1 MGSGS
6 GERDGLDDTIPASEP
21 PTDIDGNPMRSSRGS
36 IPPYQRYRLGA
47 ELGRGGMGRVVEAFD
62 TQLGR
67 TVALKEVL
75 PKGPGVAKRFAR
87 EVQITARLEHPA
99 IVPLYDS
106 GTTADGRPFYV
117 MRRVTGRPLD
127 EIIKRAPNLAERLVL
142 LPNVLAAIDAVAHAH
157 RRGVIHRDLK
167 PANIL
172 VGELGETVV
181 IDWGL
186 AKVVGEDEIDA
197 GIGLKIPTAAD
208 SLQTQV
214 GSVFGTPGFMAPEQV
229 RGDELGA
236 RSDVY
241 ALGATLYQLLAGAP
255 PHAGTSATE
264 VLEGT
269 LKHEVLP
276 LAETAPGAPVE
287 LVAIVDKALSF
298 EPETRYP
305 NAGALGEDVRRFL
318 AGQLVAAHRYTP
330 RQKIGRFAKRHRA
343 ALTIAAAAMVVLAVL
358 AWISVSRVMTERDEA
373 SSARQAAE
381 LDKRAAE
388 AARDRLAE
396 RNDTLIVTQA
406 RAQVETNPTQ
416 ALATLKQLDPKS
428 PKIEEAKAVA
438 QAAVM
443 RGSWFAIHSTDEMT
457 LLTDLSPDGKLLIQL
472 SRDGAKLT
480 LRIWDL
486 DRRRLVTS
494 RQLGRGYRAIWL
506 AGNKV
511 LAYGDDEPPE
521 ILDPA
526 TNQVAPT
533 ALPPISYAVA
543 DGSGSHLV
551 LVDKEKHAFLYD
563 ASTRTQQALWEG
575 HAVTDQ
581 AIAPDGSWLAL
592 VDKQGIIILDA
603 AGKELGARA
612 GVVQRIAVSDHRR
625 IAVLDDQKLWISTVD
640 APMQWTEIEATRS
653 KNTRVIDLAFRG
665 DELNFY
671 VTNGDVLAYRSFVFA
686 NRTGVRQFTYRL
698 TEAGDHVMIVPST
711 DGKLYLTG
719 DQLDLAIALP
729 TPVANLRIAARV
741 GQSRIAVVGV
751 GLVLLFDLDTVAPRR
766 IPVGIGAQ
774 ALFVDDDTLLSW
786 RNAGED
792 WRWIDLRTGKQTPF
806 EYRLD
811 GIPIP
816 LDIDAGRV
824 LIGEALGPTTRIGL
838 LRKGESKRIPIASGG
853 PNTWARLVSGNATI
867 FGNGDGRVFAAVG
880 DQPPSE
886 VAKLDG
892 KVIASVALGN
902 LSFAAL
908 SDKGEVLRTN
918 LANGAVERTSIA
930 GGSTTFIAGDLLG
943 HVLIVEDNRLLMW
956 DADRVVEVHKFDRNI
971 EAVSPTEIGVMI
983 TLADGELQLLD
994 ITGAKPPRRL
1004 FTASTRP
1011 PRVQASGR
1019 LLIGTGS
1026 AEQLLVLE
1034 VPSFA
1039 RWEVPVLFQA
1049 TNVLG
1054 IAPNARRVLQGSMDH
1069 LMVWELPL
1077 AGTDFPAWLDDQ
1089 TNAVVSNDLLA
1100 WPWQV
1105 PTRR

>member
-1 MGSGS
+1 MDRGS

-21 PTDIDGNPMRSSRGS
+21 PTDIDGNPMRSSGGS
-36 IPPYQRYRLGA
+36 IPPFQRYRLGA

-117 MRRVTGRPLD
+117 MRRVTGKPLD
-127 EIIKRAPNLAERLVL
+127 EIIKRAANLAERLVL

-186 AKVVGEDEIDA
+186 AKVVGEDETDA
-197 GIGLKIPTAAD
+197 GAALQILNAAD

-241 ALGATLYQLLAGAP
+241 ALGATLYQLLAGGP

-276 LAETAPGAPVE
+276 LAEAAPGAPVE
-287 LVAIVDKALSF
+287 LIAIVDKALSF
-298 EPETRYP
+298 EPETRYAD
-305 NAGALGEDVRRFL
+305 AGALGEDVRRFL
-318 AGQLVAAHRYTP
+318 GGQLVAAHRYTP
-330 RQKIGRFAKRHRA
+330 RQKLGRFAKRHRA

-358 AWISVSRVMTERDEA
+358 AWISVSRVISERDEA
-373 SSARQAAE
+373 SAARQAAE

-416 ALATLKQLDPKS
+416 ALATLKQLDPRSVKLD
-428 PKIEEAKAVA
+428 EAKAVG

-443 RGSWFAIHSTDEMT
+443 RGAWTAIHSTEQMT
-457 LLTDLSPDGKLLIQL
+457 FWAELSPDGKLLIQL
-472 SRDGAKLT
+472 SRDGDKVG
-480 LRIWDL
+480 LRLWNL
-486 DRRRLVTS
+486 DSRRLVSS
-494 RQLGRGYRAIWL
+494 RTLGRGTRAIWL
-506 AGNKV
+506 TGNTV
-511 LAYGDDEPPE
+511 LVYGEPGPPE
-521 ILDPA
+521 ILDA
-526 TNQVAPT
+526 TTGQVT
-533 ALPPISYAVA
+533 ATLLPPLSYAIA
-543 DGSGSHLV
+543 DGTGMHAI
-551 LVDKEKHAFLYD
+551 LVDKARHAFLYD
-563 ASTRTQQALWEG
+563 AGARTVTPLWPG
-575 HAVTDQ
+575 HDTSEQ
-581 AIAPDGSWLAL
+581 AIAPDGSWIALA
-592 VDKQGIIILDA
+592 DKQGLVVLDA
-603 AGKELGARA
+603 AGKELGSHA
-612 GVVQRIAVSDHRR
+612 GAIQRLAVSDHRR
-625 IAVLDDQKLWISTVD
+625 IAVLDGVKLLIATVD
-640 APMQWTEIEATRS
+640 APMQWTEIDATRD
-653 KNTRVIDLAFRG
+653 KNARVLDLAFRG

-671 VTNGDVLAYRSFVFA
+671 VTSGDVLAYRSFVFT
-686 NRTGVRQFTYRL
+686 NRTAIRQFTYRL
-698 TEAGDHVMIVPST
+698 TEAGDHVMIVPSM

-719 DQLDLAIALP
+719 DQLDLAVALP
-729 TPVANLRIAARV
+729 TPVANIRIAARV
-741 GQSRIAVVGV
+741 GQSRFAVVGV
-751 GLVLLFDLDTVAPRR
+751 GVVLLFDLDAVAPRR
-766 IPVGIGAQ
+766 IPVDVDTQ

-786 RNAGED
+786 RNVAED

-806 EYRLD
+806 NYPIE

-816 LDIDAGRV
+816 LDVDGGRV
-824 LIGEALGPTTRIGL
+824 LIGEALGPSSRIAL
-838 LRKGESKRIPIASGG
+838 LRKGESKRIAIATGG
-853 PNTWARLVSGNATI
+853 QNAWGRLIEGNAVI
-867 FGNGDGRVFAAVG
+867 FGGGDGRVFGVVG
-880 DQPPSE
+880 DQPPHE
-886 VAKLDG
+886 VVKLDG
-892 KVIASVALGN
+892 KVVSSVSLGSQ
-902 LSFAAL
+902 SFAAL
-908 SDKGEVLRTN
+908 SDKGELVRSN
-918 LANGAVERTSIA
+918 LANGAVERTTIA
-930 GGSTTFIAGDLLG
+930 GGNSTFIAGDLLG
-943 HVLIVEDNRLLMW
+943 HVLIVEDNRMLMW
-956 DADRVVEVHKFDRNI
+956 DADRVFLVYTFDRNI
-971 EAVSPTEIGVMI
+971 QSVTPTEIGIMI
-983 TLADGELQLLD
+983 TLVDGELQLLD
-994 ITGAKPPRRL
+994 LTGAKPPRRL
-1004 FTASTRP
+1004 MTASTRA

-1019 LLIGTGS
+1019 LVIGTGS
-1026 AEQLLVLE
+1026 AEQLVVLE
-1034 VPSFA
+1034 LPSFA

-1054 IAPNARRVLQGSMDH
+1054 VAPNGRRVMQGSMDH
-1069 LMVWELPL
+1069 LVVWELPQ
-1077 AGTDFPAWLDDQ
+1077 ARSDFAAWLDEQ
-1089 TNAVVSNDLLA
+1089 TNAVVSDDLLA
-1100 WPWQV
+1100 WPWQIN
-1105 PTRR
+1105 PPR